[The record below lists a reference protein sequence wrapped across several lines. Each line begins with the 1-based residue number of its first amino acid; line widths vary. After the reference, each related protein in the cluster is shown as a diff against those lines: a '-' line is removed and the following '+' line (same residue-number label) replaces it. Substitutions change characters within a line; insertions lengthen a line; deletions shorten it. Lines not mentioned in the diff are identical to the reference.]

1 MRLDTYTTGTY
12 TPGAPLW
19 KQVLWYFLGYP
30 LVETRW
36 LPISTL
42 KAAILRLFGAKIGV
56 GVRIKTGVKVKFPWR
71 LEIGDYAWIGEDVWL
86 DTVAEIYIEPHVCLS
101 QGVYLC
107 TGNHDWTHPEFAL
120 KPAPIWLK
128 QGSWIAARAAIG
140 PGVTVGEGAILA
152 LGSIATQSLE
162 SMTIYAGNPAKPI
175 KQRIMKA
182 IDEKNQ
188 ASST

>member
-1 MRLDTYTTGTY
+1 MRLDSYTTGSY

-19 KQVLWYFLGYP
+19 KQMAWFFLGYP

-36 LPISTL
+36 LPISLL
-42 KAAILRLFGAKIGV
+42 KVVVLRFFGAKVGK

-86 DTVAEIYIEPHVCLS
+86 DTVAEIYIESHVCLS

-107 TGNHDWTHPEFAL
+107 TGNHDWTDPDFGL

-128 QGSWIAARAAIG
+128 QGSWIAARATVA

-152 LGSIATQSLE
+152 LGSTATQSLAP
-162 SMTIYAGNPAKPI
+162 MTIYAGNPAQPI
-175 KQRIMKA
+175 KPRRMQGDDLSQKH
-182 IDEKNQ
+182 
-188 ASST
+188 